1 MKRKQKLLIFGS
13 LFLAV
18 CAFFIYDIIS
28 SYSEFDRN
36 RDKIRTIEEKQH
48 VINREK
54 DLLRLKIERF
64 SKDSRAAEELLREK
78 FKMLRKD
85 QYKYKYTPEK

>member
-1 MKRKQKLLIFGS
+1 MKGKQKLFVLGFVF
-13 LFLAV
+13 LFV
-18 CAFFIYDIIS
+18 STFFIYDTFV
-28 SYSEFDRN
+28 SYGEFDRN
-36 RDKIRTIEEKQH
+36 RSKINTIEEKRRE
-48 VINREK
+48 INR
-54 DLLRLKIERF
+54 DNNRIRLKIERF